1 MDGIGGA
8 NKGDK
13 SRGSLGSKA
22 PDGPSPGSAGV
33 EDWVVG
39 SRRCRPRPRRT
50 LEPGQ
55 PRAVTSR
62 KSCLVPPWLF
72 CPGDGMGCAG
82 SSSRSGAAWLAGGG
96 GGAEALIPCQPACR
110 VLSARLSMGPPSESY
125 CSTITRTI
133 IICADICRDKRGH
146 GIQTH
151 VCNAVSV
158 VLCLVVMCYICMS
171 TQCTACPGILNPEM
185 EVQIDI
191 TARQHRP
198 SCPSY
203 QHQVGYCGIKLTRRV
218 QAGKRGEVFASFLL
232 VSPAPSCFACLL
244 LFLLTVRVHPG
255 MRIPARVFLNACL
268 PARQPARQPAPA
280 SLTDGPACQQA
291 YPTCSSP
298 WTSVYKTKK

>member
-96 GGAEALIPCQPACR
+96 GARGSHSLPASLPRAVCSPFHGSPLGKLLQRNYADNYNMRRYLQRQKRARHTNACLQCSLRRALLGGDVLYMYVHAVYCMPRYIEPGNGSPNRHHGAPT
-110 VLSARLSMGPPSESY
+110 SS
-125 CSTITRTI
+125 
-133 IICADICRDKRGH
+133 
-146 GIQTH
+146 
-151 VCNAVSV
+151 
-158 VLCLVVMCYICMS
+158 
-171 TQCTACPGILNPEM
+171 
-185 EVQIDI
+185 
-191 TARQHRP
+191 
-198 SCPSY
+198 
-203 QHQVGYCGIKLTRRV
+203 
-218 QAGKRGEVFASFLL
+218 L
-232 VSPAPSCFACLL
+232 VSLLPAPSWVLWNKAHSSRPGGKTRGSICLVL
-244 LFLLTVRVHPG
+244 ASVTCPVLF
-255 MRIPARVFLNACL
+255 CL
-268 PARQPARQPAPA
+268 PASVPSDCSRASGHENPCTSLPQCLPACPPACPPA
-280 SLTDGPACQQA
+280 SSCLAD
-291 YPTCSSP
+291 
-298 WTSVYKTKK
+298 

>member
-1 MDGIGGA
+1 MIKAEGAWAPRLRMGLLQAVQGLKIGLWVPGAVGRDRDGHW
-8 NKGDK
+8 
-13 SRGSLGSKA
+13 SLGSPEQSHLGKVA
-22 PDGPSPGSAGV
+22 WSLPGSSVLVTGWDAQ
-33 EDWVVG
+33 EARLD
-39 SRRCRPRPRRT
+39 
-50 LEPGQ
+50 
-55 PRAVTSR
+55 RAP
-62 KSCLVPPWLF
+62 LGWL
-72 CPGDGMGCAG
+72 
-82 SSSRSGAAWLAGGG
+82 GGG
-96 GGAEALIPCQPACR
+96 GRPEALIPCQPACR

-125 CSTITRTI
+125 CSAITRTI

-298 WTSVYKTKK
+298 WTSVYPAKTKK